1 MADNNFLDRFKGS
14 SVSKTVLQL
23 VVVSIIV
30 GALFTVMGISPRD
43 FWRGIFD
50 NVQRL
55 VAMLGENVGE
65 VALTLFTYLAIGAA
79 VVVPIW
85 LITRLISRK

>member
-1 MADNNFLDRFKGS
+1 MADKNFLDRVKGGS
-14 SVSKTVLQL
+14 GTKTFLQL

-30 GALFTVMGISPRD
+30 GAIFTVLGISPRD

-65 VALTLFTYLAIGAA
+65 VALTLFTYLIIGAA